1 LFKREDHAA
10 DAGVLPFQT
19 YCKGAFG
26 IPDEEIISRLHGSAP
41 AGPRI

>member
-10 DAGVLPFQT
+10 EVGILLFQT
-19 YCKGAFG
+19 DFKGAFG
-26 IPDEEIISRLHGSAP
+26 IPDREIISRLHGSAP